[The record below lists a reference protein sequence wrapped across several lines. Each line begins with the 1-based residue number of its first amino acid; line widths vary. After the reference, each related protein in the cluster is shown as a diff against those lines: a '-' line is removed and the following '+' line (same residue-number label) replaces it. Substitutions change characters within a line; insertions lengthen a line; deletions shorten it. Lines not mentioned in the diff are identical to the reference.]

1 MSLGQTLKQAREAKG
16 QTISQV
22 ADATRM
28 MVQVVE
34 DLEREDF
41 RRVAAPI
48 YGRGFIK
55 LYAEHLELDPEPL
68 VQEFMEIYTGS
79 RPPQVLRR
87 PPADDGLA
95 AGQSDSQAGGPS
107 SGQAVGPS
115 DSEADDDPSHLQP
128 TASNPQPSAFSPQPT
143 VSNPQPLPTEEPDL
157 FSVAAARTAAVRS
170 VAEPSRPGDATPPRV
185 RPAADASPKPA
196 SPPPTAPAPSAPRLT
211 PHRSQPAQS
220 WLPAGWTPLRIV
232 VAVGGV
238 LLAVLVVALGVRAVR
253 HHQRHQQAAPPYTQ
267 PTAIQQRAQ
276 PVPEPYFD

>member
-55 LYAEHLELDPEPL
+55 LYAEHLELDPVPL
-68 VQEFMEIYTGS
+68 IQEFMEIYTGS

-87 PPADDGLA
+87 PPSDDGLA
-95 AGQSDSQAGGPS
+95 AGQSGGE
-107 SGQAVGPS
+107 AAGPS
-115 DSEADDDPSHLQP
+115 DGDADEEPSPLQP
-128 TASNPQPSAFSPQPT
+128 PASSLQSSASSPQPSAFSPQPT

-196 SPPPTAPAPSAPRLT
+196 APPPSAPAPSAPRQT

-232 VAVGGV
+232 VAAGGV
-238 LLAVLVVALGVRAVR
+238 LLAVLVLALGVRAVR
-253 HHQRHQQAAPPYTQ
+253 HHHRHLQAAPPYTQ
-267 PTAIQQRAQ
+267 PAAIQHRAQ